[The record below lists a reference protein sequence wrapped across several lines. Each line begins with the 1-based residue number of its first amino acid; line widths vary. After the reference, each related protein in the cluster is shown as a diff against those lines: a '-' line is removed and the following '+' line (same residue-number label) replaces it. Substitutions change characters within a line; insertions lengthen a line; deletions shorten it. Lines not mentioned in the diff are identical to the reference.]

1 MKIAY
6 FDCFSGL
13 SGDMVLGSLLD
24 IGVDPDALRSEL
36 AKLPLTEYVMA
47 AKPVTRGGI
56 GATKVSVKT
65 LEKGLVRTYH
75 NVRRVL
81 EESGLETQVKERS
94 LAIFQTLAQAQ
105 AKVNRKNVETIH
117 FHEVGAVDSIVDI
130 VGAAIGFSMLG
141 VDKVFCSP
149 LPMGLGMTRTDHGMM
164 PIPSPVTLEILTGV
178 PVYSTGI
185 HAELVTP
192 TGAAIA
198 CSYVQKFSDMPP
210 MTVEKTGYGAGRA
223 DLEVPNVLRLVTGE
237 LAETATAEAAVL
249 ITAVITDTDDDARTR
264 MLEKFLDMGAID
276 AWSARVSRAG
286 GVEALELNILTSVD
300 KEADL
305 VNAIFLTTGA
315 DDVLVARQPR
325 RRRG

>member
-6 FDCFSGL
+6 LDCFSGL
-13 SGDMVLGSLLD
+13 SGDMVLGALLD
-24 IGVDPDALRSEL
+24 IGVDSDSLRAEL

-47 AKPVTRGGI
+47 AKPVTRGRI
-56 GATKVSVKT
+56 GATKVSIKAT
-65 LEKGLVRTYH
+65 EKGLVRTYH

-130 VGAAIGFSMLG
+130 VGAAIGFHILG
-141 VDKVFCSP
+141 VDRVYCSP
-149 LPMGLGMTRTDHGMM
+149 LPMGLGMTRTEHGMM

-178 PVYSTGI
+178 PVYSTGL

-198 CSYVQKFSDMPP
+198 RSYVQKFSEMPP
-210 MTVEKTGYGAGRA
+210 MIVTNTGYGAGRA
-223 DLEVPNVLRLVTGE
+223 DLEASGVLRMVTGE
-237 LAETATAEAAVL
+237 STETATDNPATL
-249 ITAVITDTDDDARTR
+249 IVAIIDRTDDAAGAEI
-264 MLEKFLDMGAID
+264 LEKLLAAGADD
-276 AWSARVSRAG
+276 AWLTPVGKVG
-286 GVEALELNILTSVD
+286 GAEALELTVLSSPNNEESLI
-300 KEADL
+300 A
-305 VNAIFLTTGA
+305 AIFALTA
-315 DDVLVARQPR
+315 VDDLLVARQPR
-325 RRRG
+325 RRSR